1 MKRWLHNFA
10 QKMQVWMYG
19 RYGYDELSKF
29 LTIAALVCVI
39 LSVFIPSLSTVA
51 ILLIIWST
59 YRTYSKNILKRQKER
74 DFYLKIAD
82 SVKKFFKLRKNM
94 WHDRKT
100 HCYYK
105 CPTCKSYLR
114 VPKGRGKIEI
124 SCPKCGNKITRTT

>member
-82 SVKKFFKLRKNM
+82 SVKSFLNSERICGTTEK
-94 WHDRKT
+94 HT
-100 HCYYK
+100 VII
-105 CPTCKSYLR
+105 SVLR
-114 VPKGRGKIEI
+114 VNRICVFRRAEEK
-124 SCPKCGNKITRTT
+124 